1 MLRRFKHLCWAA
13 CLVAAVQSASA
24 FSFVGIAEPY
34 QIFALGYLGSPAYQP
49 HNLGEEFR
57 WNVPTNYYAF
67 DETFVDYFG
76 THGTAAADAAFKVLN
91 DTLSTNV
98 SSWSLGLDE
107 FPLESRQLNY
117 TASAL
122 HLFDL
127 KSFTLQTMLQELALT
142 DSIAYTWTLRIRV
155 LPTGASCPNYV
166 YGVIQRNFDPV
177 TFDPSAYVNGILYT
191 YYIVE
196 QCPAIDDAYT
206 VPVSVDPEAPTRAP
220 VARHHNL
227 YSGLTSALIDY
238 FGYYYTGLTRDDVGG
253 LRYLLSTNNLILEN
267 AGAGTLTSITNP
279 TSQLLYSSNLTTLA
293 QLALTNSDAQLAA
306 LYPGLVFS
314 APATNFPVVVTNI
327 TTTAYYTNPPYG
339 AYSNTPPQLVFSTNY
354 SLAVQ
359 LEYLHYFGNLQA
371 VEFKHGAWTNF
382 PITDLN
388 SFVGPQ
394 IATLQTISINPS
406 NTPDAPYGVAA
417 LSTNVTEKNFITNQ
431 VVGEFFILTS
441 NFCNMLIVANEL
453 TQTNS
458 ETNLLFGATNAIAYT
473 NATQTTNTAGATNII
488 EAYTNNLITYSTN
501 HVFLAFPVTCQGTNI
516 SLREGINTMHFVRR
530 DYDSLLNRFW
540 EPITNTFTAVAVTN
554 YATYDETIQRVV
566 TAPDIVLSAAD
577 IATGPAVW
585 PIFNIDMF
593 YTSLSFNTNGILPG
607 DYGPGSVALAGPGA
621 TTINLTYNK
630 VGSTLFN
637 FGPVTVDQATANL
650 SFVWG
655 SFDGTTNL
663 PVVYPV
669 GSSLTNIVDQIVLQT
684 FPTALPAS
692 SVGIPYA
699 FAYVNPATGVTYTN
713 TFSGAGGQP
722 PYSFSLATGSV
733 LPPGLVL
740 ANGVLSGTPSAS
752 GTYPFVIQMT
762 DTGQRFT
769 DTAYSLTINP

>member
-24 FSFVGIAEPY
+24 FSFVGPAEPY
-34 QIFALGYLGSPAYQP
+34 QILALGYLGSPAYQP

-57 WNVPTNYYAF
+57 WNVPVLYYTY
-67 DETFVDYFG
+67 DQSFVDYFG
-76 THGTAAADAAFKVLN
+76 TNGTREADAAFNVLN
-91 DTLSTNV
+91 NTLTNV
-98 SSWSLGLDE
+98 ASWSPSLE
-107 FPLESRQLNY
+107 EIPLESRQLNY

-142 DSIAYTWTLRIRV
+142 DSIAYTWTLRNRT
-155 LPTGASCPNYV
+155 LPTGLSCPAYL
-166 YGVIQRNFDPV
+166 YGVIQRNFDPL
-177 TFDPSAYVNGILYT
+177 TLEPSAYVNGILYT
-191 YYIVE
+191 YWIE
-196 QCPAIDDAYT
+196 ELCPALDEAYT
-206 VPVSVDPEAPTRAP
+206 VPVSVDPDAPVRAP

-227 YSGLTSALIDY
+227 YDGLNNALVDY

-253 LRYLLSTNNLILEN
+253 LRYLFNTNNLILEN

-279 TSQLLYSSNLTTLA
+279 ISQLLYTSNLTLLA
-293 QLALTNSDAQLAA
+293 QLAS

-314 APATNFPVVVTNI
+314 APATNFPVVVTNV
-327 TTTAYYTNPPYG
+327 TTTAYYTNSPYA
-339 AYSNTPPQLVFSTNY
+339 AYSNTPPQVVFSTNY

-371 VEFKHGAWTNF
+371 IEFKNGAWTNF
-382 PITDLN
+382 PVTDLN
-388 SFVGPQ
+388 SFIRPQ
-394 IATLQTISINPS
+394 IATFQTISINPS
-406 NTPDAPYGVAA
+406 NTPDGPFGVAT

-458 ETNLLFGATNAIAYT
+458 ETNLLFGATNAIALT
-473 NATQTTNTAGATNII
+473 NATQTTNAAGGTNII

-501 HVFLAFPVTCQGTNI
+501 HVFLAFPVTCQGTNV
-516 SLREGINTMHFVRR
+516 SLREGINTMQFVRR

-540 EPITNTFTAVAVTN
+540 EPITNTFTTVAVTN
-554 YATYDETIQRVV
+554 NAAYAETISRVV
-566 TAPDIVLSAAD
+566 TVPDIVLSAAD
-577 IATGPAVW
+577 LDNPVAGPTAY
-585 PIFNIDMF
+585 PIFNIDVL
-593 YTSLSFNTNGILPG
+593 YTSLSFTTNGIILPYI
-607 DYGPGSVALAGPGA
+607 YGPGTVSPGGSN
-621 TTINLTYNK
+621 TIFLTYNK

-650 SFVWG
+650 SFIWG

-663 PVVYPV
+663 PIVYPV
-669 GSSLTNIVDQIVLQT
+669 GSSLTNLVDQIVLQT
-684 FPTALPAS
+684 FPAALPAG

-699 FAYVNPATGVTYTN
+699 FAYVNPASGVTYTN
-713 TFSGAGGQP
+713 TFSGVGGQP

-740 ANGVLSGTPSAS
+740 ANGVLSGTPLAS
-752 GTYPFVIQMT
+752 GTYVFTIQMT
-762 DTGQRFT
+762 DAGQRFT
-769 DTAYSLTINP
+769 DMPYSVTILP